1 VLYLVGIGT
10 MCGLKMKNI
19 VLDYIAAINE
29 ADLDRIL
36 SLMSDDHI
44 MIDPQDHKMTGK
56 DNLRQA
62 WIGYFGLF
70 PDYKIEVN
78 EILEKD
84 SLICILGYASGTYK
98 NLKNDDNSNFWKIP
112 LALAAIIK
120 DNYISQWQI
129 YADNLVV
136 IDIINKNK

>member
-1 VLYLVGIGT
+1 
-10 MCGLKMKNI
+10 MKNI
-19 VLDYIAAINE
+19 VLSYIDAINK
-29 ADLDRIL
+29 ADIDGLL
-36 SLMSDDHI
+36 NLMTDDHI
-44 MIDPQDHKMTGK
+44 LIDSQNNKMTGK

-62 WIGYFGLF
+62 WIGYFDLF